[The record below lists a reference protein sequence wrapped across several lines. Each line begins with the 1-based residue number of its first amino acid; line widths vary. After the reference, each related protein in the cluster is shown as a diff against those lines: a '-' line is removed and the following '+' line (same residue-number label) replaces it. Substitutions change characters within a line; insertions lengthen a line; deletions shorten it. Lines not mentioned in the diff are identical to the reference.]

1 MEVPLPSITLT
12 SVMGGGGGGE
22 ENIIWQVE
30 PRGEGG
36 VENMCQEREEEGGEG
51 RREGGQWTSV
61 WNLPKLAGERG
72 PVHWEAMG
80 IVFSTTRYFIFCCM

>member
-1 MEVPLPSITLT
+1 MEVPLPTITLT

-36 VENMCQEREEEGGEG
+36 VENMCLEREEEGVEG
-51 RREGGQWTSV
+51 RREGG
-61 WNLPKLAGERG
+61 
-72 PVHWEAMG
+72 
-80 IVFSTTRYFIFCCM
+80 